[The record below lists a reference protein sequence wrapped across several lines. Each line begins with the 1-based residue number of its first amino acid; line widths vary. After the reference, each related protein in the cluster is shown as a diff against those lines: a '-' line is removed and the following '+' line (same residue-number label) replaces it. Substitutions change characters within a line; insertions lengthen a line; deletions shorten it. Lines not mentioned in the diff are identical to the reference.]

1 MLLVVSFWAAAVF
14 SEQGPGNEEQVAGR
28 EPGEEVQQELGKKIT
43 WRLIFEKKKK
53 NKQ

>member
-53 NKQ
+53 K

>member
-28 EPGEEVQQELGKKIT
+28 EPGEEVQQELGKKNNMKVN
-43 WRLIFEKKKK
+43 F
-53 NKQ
+53 